1 MPHSTLASTLSILVI
16 DDHPLVL
23 DATVMM
29 LKSKY
34 PQADLIPAQTA
45 ADALIKIE
53 SLKPNVAIVDLSI
66 PETIGQP
73 SRVETGIQ
81 LLKQLMERYPTLNI
95 VVQTADAR
103 PLIRVKAKIKE
114 HQAGFTVA
122 DKSLSSQEMLSR
134 VEWAIQGVFVTPKEI
149 RSGLELKSDWLTLLK
164 LGFVDGLTD
173 HEIAARMNVA
183 ERTVRHYWTKLQ
195 DALEIYPEEGKNIR
209 TQTGIRAREEG
220 LLD

>member
-1 MPHSTLASTLSILVI
+1 MPHSTLVSTLSILVI

-23 DATVMM
+23 DATVSM
-29 LKSKY
+29 LRANY
-34 PQADLIPAQTA
+34 PKADLIPAQTA
-45 ADALIKIE
+45 ADALIKVE

-66 PETIGQP
+66 PETVGQP

-103 PLIRVKAKIKE
+103 PLIRVKSKIKE

-122 DKSLSSQEMLSR
+122 DKSLSSQEMLDR

-149 RSGLELKSDWLTLLK
+149 RSGLELKSDWLTLLR
-164 LGFVDGLTD
+164 LGFVEGLTD
-173 HEIAARMNVA
+173 HEIALRMNVA

-195 DALEIYPEEGKNIR
+195 DALEVYPEEGKNIR